1 MVAEQFSG
9 QFSFLNGCWAILPA
23 MTFLKEEDAENS
35 DGFEKDASK
44 ARISFRN
51 LNLQIFKYPIQWKY
65 TETIMFLYSVRR
77 GHHSDLHMTNR
88 NLRSSRQLWI
98 SAHPSFLPGPGR
110 DLGEELRNSWIFLRL
125 TTTWCHPDIFFTQH
139 NHKKP
144 PKTQKCDTKI
154 TVPGKENFCFCMIW
168 CVFLSSLFGI
178 GVTASQ
184 ELKRRINQW

>member
-77 GHHSDLHMTNR
+77 GHHPDLHMTNR

-98 SAHPSFLPGPGR
+98 SAHPGFLPGPGR
-110 DLGEELRNSWIFLRL
+110 DLGEELRNSWIFLNL
-125 TTTWCHPDIFFTQH
+125 TGPHCDVAGMAVCFVIIQT
-139 NHKKP
+139 KP
-144 PKTQKCDTKI
+144 PWNWLNSCSFKTFF
-154 TVPGKENFCFCMIW
+154 KENFDDN
-168 CVFLSSLFGI
+168 LH
-178 GVTASQ
+178 
-184 ELKRRINQW
+184 